1 MPTPVPTYLKNH
13 EAVVA
18 AFGEWPGFHDA
29 PVLAVR
35 YSERQGGRVEI
46 DLHGFW
52 VTGEVGEGG
61 YLKLTSHHLVRFA
74 FTGITDADLT
84 GSTNGNVLF
93 DLGFFKY
100 GFFAKILEYGGHF
113 ISRLRDDANPVIVG
127 VNRLHRGRAIDLVGK
142 SLKEIRESLKRQEV
156 DAVVEVEFRRRGYA
170 GAKGR
175 LDRMTLRLVGI
186 KDSLSDDYH
195 FYLTDLPPDTLTA
208 EQVADLYRG
217 RWFIEMLFKEL
228 KSRYALDVIIT

>member
-93 DLGFFKY
+93 DLGFSSPEEFDAAGKFTVCLESAMGGDRS
-100 GFFAKILEYGGHF
+100 GFFTARSGEVLKV
-113 ISRLRDDANPVIVG
+113 SPCAPRLG
-127 VNRLHRGRAIDLVGK
+127 MGRP
-142 SLKEIRESLKRQEV
+142 
-156 DAVVEVEFRRRGYA
+156 F
-170 GAKGR
+170 
-175 LDRMTLRLVGI
+175 
-186 KDSLSDDYH
+186 
-195 FYLTDLPPDTLTA
+195 
-208 EQVADLYRG
+208 
-217 RWFIEMLFKEL
+217 
-228 KSRYALDVIIT
+228 